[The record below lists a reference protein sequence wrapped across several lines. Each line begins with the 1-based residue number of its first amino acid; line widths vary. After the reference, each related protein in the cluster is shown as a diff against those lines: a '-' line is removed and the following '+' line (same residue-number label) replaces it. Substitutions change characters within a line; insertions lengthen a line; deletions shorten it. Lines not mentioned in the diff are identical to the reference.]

1 MDNNEYQIN
10 LIIDEI
16 ETIKTAVKGLEEI
29 TKAMDTTIEQMQAN
43 ITAYDKL
50 MELTKKGAT

>member
-16 ETIKTAVKGLEEI
+16 ETIKTAIRGLEE
-29 TKAMDTTIEQMQAN
+29 TAKAMDTTIEKMQAN

-50 MELTKKGAT
+50 MELKL

>member
-16 ETIKTAVKGLEEI
+16 ETIKTAIKGLEE
-29 TKAMDTTIEQMQAN
+29 TAKAMDTTIEKMQAN

>member
-16 ETIKTAVKGLEEI
+16 ETIKTAIKGLEE
-29 TKAMDTTIEQMQAN
+29 TAKAMDTTIEKIQAN
-43 ITAYDKL
+43 IAAYDKL